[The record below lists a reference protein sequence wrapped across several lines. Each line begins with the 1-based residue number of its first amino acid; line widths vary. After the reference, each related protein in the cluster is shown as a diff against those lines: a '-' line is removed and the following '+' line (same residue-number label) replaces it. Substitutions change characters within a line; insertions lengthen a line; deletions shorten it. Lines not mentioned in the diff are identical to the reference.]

1 MTNCELSIANMAVYL
16 LPNTYYLK
24 AYALNRFKPLS
35 KLKTYY
41 LTPYLHPRS
50 MAVIKVPTSFN
61 IDVEFEI
68 PEFYRRLVALLI
80 DWVLIFLFLRAG
92 LYFLNQWEE
101 EALFDDDK
109 YLTIQILKGALIVP
123 ALLYF
128 PLMEITTNG
137 RSAGKMIMHLR
148 VINENGG
155 KPNIGQFMIRWLL
168 RYIWFIMLLI
178 VAFSLEREDFKAI
191 GYFLLILA
199 VVYFVAEVVLVA
211 ASPKGQRL
219 GDMLAHTI
227 LVSTNVR
234 GNIEDTVFQE
244 VESTYQPAY
253 PQIMQLSDRDI
264 NAIKSILTTARKKND
279 FDLAANAADRIKTH
293 LKIETS
299 MSPFDFLE
307 ILLKDYNYLSTR

>member
-1 MTNCELSIANMAVYL
+1 
-16 LPNTYYLK
+16 
-24 AYALNRFKPLS
+24 
-35 KLKTYY
+35 
-41 LTPYLHPRS
+41 

-80 DWVLIFLFLRAG
+80 DW
-92 LYFLNQWEE
+92 
-101 EALFDDDK
+101 
-109 YLTIQILKGALIVP
+109 ALIVLYFILATYLLSDYAREAMFDDEEYFTLQALWTAMMVP
-123 ALLYF
+123 PLLYF

-137 RSAGKMIMHLR
+137 RSAGKAVMHLR

-168 RYIWFIMLLI
+168 RDIWVVLLLFF
-178 VAFSLEREDFKAI
+178 AFSIGQSDFKAI
-191 GYFLLILA
+191 GYFILIA
-199 VVYFVAEVVLVA
+199 SIIYFIAEVVFVA
-211 ASPKGQRL
+211 ASAKGQRL

-227 LVSTNVR
+227 IVQTNAR

-264 NAIKSILTTARKKND
+264 NAIKSILTSARRKND